1 MKPDIESTLS
11 QIFRIVLEL
20 EDDVDTSNIRR
31 INEVR
36 WDSLANVTLV
46 TAIESEF
53 GINLDYSEAERL
65 TSYKSAVILIN
76 EKLSA

>member
-1 MKPDIESTLS
+1 MKPDIETTLS
-11 QIFRIVLEL
+11 QIFKIVLEL
-20 EDDVDTSNIRR
+20 EDTADTSNIRR
-31 INEVR
+31 INEIR

-53 GINLDYSEAERL
+53 GIHLDYSETERL
-65 TSYKSAVILIN
+65 TSFKSAVILIN

>member
-11 QIFRIVLEL
+11 QIFRIVFEL
-20 EDDVDTSNIRR
+20 EDDVDTSSIRR

-53 GINLDYSEAERL
+53 GINLDYSETERL